1 MSSRKVNMRGNVKAK
16 TTGKKATAKKAKKK
30 ASKKAAGKGTS
41 RASAKKKSAKKASNA
56 KSPKTTKKAAA
67 KSSKPSA
74 PPVATAP
81 PSTPPH
87 TAAELR
93 SIVSRYIAAYNARD
107 AQSILA
113 LYDANATMSDP
124 IGLPPAVGHKAIAGL
139 YQMGFDMNVS
149 IAHDGVVRCAGSS
162 VAFPLVATSPT
173 SRLEVIDVFDF
184 GSDGKIVQMRAYWG
198 PDNLQGDLA
207 VRQ

>member
-1 MSSRKVNMRGNVKAK
+1 MSSRKGNVKSKATKKAAGKGTAK
-16 TTGKKATAKKAKKK
+16 ASAKKATAKKA
-30 ASKKAAGKGTS
+30 
-41 RASAKKKSAKKASNA
+41 SAKKASKA
-56 KSPKTTKKAAA
+56 KAAKTTKKAGA
-67 KSSKPSA
+67 KKSKPTA
-74 PPVATAP
+74 PPVATK
-81 PSTPPH
+81 PPH

-93 SIVSRYIAAYNARD
+93 AIVSRYIAAYNARD
-107 AQSILA
+107 VKSILS
-113 LYDANATMSDP
+113 LYHAKATMSDP

-149 IAHDGVVRCAGSS
+149 IAHDGAVRCAGSS
-162 VAFPLVATSPT
+162 VAFPLIASAPT

-184 GSDGKIVQMRAYWG
+184 GRDGKIVQMRAYWG

>member
-1 MSSRKVNMRGNVKAK
+1 MSSRKVNMKGNMKPK

-30 ASKKAAGKGTS
+30 A
-41 RASAKKKSAKKASNA
+41 
-56 KSPKTTKKAAA
+56 TKKAARKGTA
-67 KSSKPSA
+67 KRSAKKTSAKKTSKAKAAKTTKRAAAKKSKPTA
-74 PPVATAP
+74 PPVAT
-81 PSTPPH
+81 TPPH

-107 AQSILA
+107 VQSILS
-113 LYDANATMSDP
+113 LYDPKATMSDP

-162 VAFPLVATSPT
+162 VAFPLVASSPT

-184 GSDGKIVQMRAYWG
+184 GSNGKIVQMRAYWG
-198 PDNLQGDLA
+198 PENLQGDLA

>member
-1 MSSRKVNMRGNVKAK
+1 MSSRKVSMKGNVKAK
-16 TTGKKATAKKAKKK
+16 TTGKQATAKKAKKK
-30 ASKKAAGKGTS
+30 AKKKA
-41 RASAKKKSAKKASNA
+41 
-56 KSPKTTKKAAA
+56 TKKAAA
-67 KSSKPSA
+67 KGTAKTSAKKASKAKAAKTTKRAASKKRKPAA
-74 PPVATAP
+74 PPVATTA
-81 PSTPPH
+81 PH

-113 LYDANATMSDP
+113 LYDAKATMSDP

-149 IAHDGVVRCAGSS
+149 IAHDGAVRCAGSS
-162 VAFPLVATSPT
+162 VAFPLIATAPT

-184 GSDGKIVQMRAYWG
+184 GRNGKIVQMRAYWG